1 MLTRLSLSVFAFVAA
16 TMAATPESVTFN
28 KDVLPVLQKNCQT
41 CHRPGQAAPMSFL
54 TYESTRPWA
63 KAMKEAVILRKM
75 PPWFADPAAG
85 HFVNDRSLKPS
96 EIALIARWAE
106 TGALQGDPQDAP
118 APVVWPEGWQIQP
131 DVIVTGP
138 TYDVPAHPKNNVVE
152 WITLTVPSGFTKDT
166 WITSVEIK
174 PEHPDVTHHMCVA
187 FVAHKPD
194 VKYFVPN
201 WNDKQRDE
209 DGSALPDK
217 GPTFTGAPAE
227 DCYVP
232 GNAAI
237 DYRNLNA
244 AKLVPSGSDIIM
256 SLHYTPNG
264 KAVTDHVRI
273 GFTLA
278 KEPPKRRYISF
289 NMSSPR
295 DPKQFAIP
303 PGDSNWES
311 PPAMVTF
318 RQDAELVFMLPH
330 MHARGKD
337 MKYTIEYPDGR
348 KEVVLNVP
356 RYDFN
361 WQLGYLTSVHVP
373 KGAKL
378 RIDAHFDNSENNKFN
393 PNPNRTVYYGE
404 MTWEEMMLGFF
415 SVVVDQDV
423 DPETIISRQSA
434 AAGGA

>member
-1 MLTRLSLSVFAFVAA
+1 MPARKKQPPEAGAPLATGRKTTKARTPKVPETAVTNGARANGGSANGGPVVNEKGTLRLTADAA
-16 TMAATPESVTFN
+16 LA
-28 KDVLPVLQKNCQT
+28 DVL
-41 CHRPGQAAPMSFL
+41 
-54 TYESTRPWA
+54 
-63 KAMKEAVILRKM
+63 
-75 PPWFADPAAG
+75 
-85 HFVNDRSLKPS
+85 
-96 EIALIARWAE
+96 
-106 TGALQGDPQDAP
+106 
-118 APVVWPEGWQIQP
+118 QP
-131 DVIVTGP
+131 DVIVPGP